1 MRKKAPKGLLPDFAS
16 NVERLV
22 HSMSHSAQKPAEY
35 LETSSDIAIAW
46 LNDGAEPV
54 PAGRCGTFWLGGF
67 KSDMRGSKAEVLADH
82 AHTTDRS
89 FVRFDYSGHGESG
102 GEFVDGT
109 ISSWLDQAQAVFSRC
124 ASGRRVLIGSS
135 MGGWI
140 ALLLAKRLIE
150 AGQADRLGG
159 LILIAPAADMTKD
172 LMWDKYGD
180 EFRDEVM
187 RLGRYER
194 PSEYSDEPYVI
205 TRALIE
211 DGAQHLVLDHG
222 LQMPCPVRILQGEDD
237 PDVPWQHALK
247 TYHALNGD
255 DVMLQLIKHGDHR
268 LSSEDNLALLAETAE
283 TLCARADQSV

>member
-1 MRKKAPKGLLPDFAS
+1 MIAKTINHPDLIA
-16 NVERLV
+16 
-22 HSMSHSAQKPAEY
+22 SMSYSAQKPPEY
-35 LETSSDIAIAW
+35 LEAIDGIAIAW
-46 LNDGAEPV
+46 LNDGAEPA
-54 PAGRCGTFWLGGF
+54 PAGLCGTFWLGGF

-82 AHTTDRS
+82 ARTSDRS

-109 ISSWLDQAQAVFSRC
+109 ISSWLDQAEAVFTHC
-124 ASGRRVLIGSS
+124 APGRRVLIGSS

-150 AGQADRLGG
+150 AGHADRLGG

-187 RLGRYER
+187 RLGKYER

-205 TRALIE
+205 TKALIE
-211 DGAQHLVLDHG
+211 DGAQHLLLEHD

-247 TYHALNGD
+247 TYHALCGD
-255 DVMLQLIKHGDHR
+255 DVMFDLIKHGDHR
-268 LSSEDNLALLAETAE
+268 LSSERNLALLTETAE
-283 TLCARADQSV
+283 ALCTRADSGV

>member
-22 HSMSHSAQKPAEY
+22 ESMSHSAQKPAEY
-35 LETSSDIAIAW
+35 LKTSSDIAIAW
-46 LNDGAEPV
+46 LNDGAEPA
-54 PAGRCGTFWLGGF
+54 PTGRCGTFWLGGF
-67 KSDMRGSKAEVLADH
+67 KSDMRGSKAEVLAH
-82 AHTTDRS
+82 HGHTTDRS

-109 ISSWLDQAQAVFSRC
+109 ISSWLDQAQQVFSRC

-172 LMWDKYGD
+172 LMWDNYGD

-211 DGAQHLVLDHG
+211 DGAQHLLLDHG

-237 PDVPWQHALK
+237 PDVPWQHAFK
-247 TYHALNGD
+247 TYQALNGD

-268 LSSEDNLALLAETAE
+268 LSSEHNLALLAETAE
-283 TLCARADQSV
+283 TLCARADESG

>member
-1 MRKKAPKGLLPDFAS
+1 MVATTKNHPDLIA
-16 NVERLV
+16 
-22 HSMSHSAQKPAEY
+22 SMSCSAQKPPEY
-35 LETSSDIAIAW
+35 LEAKDGIPIAW
-46 LNDGAEPV
+46 LNDGTDPA

-82 AHTTDRS
+82 AYTTDRS

-109 ISSWLDQAQAVFSRC
+109 ISSWLDQAHAVFTRC
-124 ASGRRVLIGSS
+124 AAGRRVLIGSS

-150 AGQADRLGG
+150 AGHAGRLGG

-187 RLGRYER
+187 RLGKYER

-211 DGAQHLVLDHG
+211 DGAQHLLLKDG

-247 TYHALNGD
+247 TYHALTGD
-255 DVMLQLIKHGDHR
+255 DVMFELIKHGDHR
-268 LSSEDNLALLAETAE
+268 LSSERNLALLAETAE
-283 TLCARADQSV
+283 ALCAHADNGG

>member
-1 MRKKAPKGLLPDFAS
+1 
-16 NVERLV
+16 
-22 HSMSHSAQKPAEY
+22 MSCSAQKPPAY
-35 LETSSDIAIAW
+35 FKTKDGIPIAW
-46 LNDGAEPV
+46 LNDGAEPG
-54 PAGRCGTFWLGGF
+54 PAERCGTFWLGGF

-82 AHTTDRS
+82 ARTSGRS

-109 ISSWLDQAQAVFSRC
+109 ISGWLDQAEAVLNQC
-124 ASGRRVLIGSS
+124 APGRRVLIGSS

-140 ALLLAKRLIE
+140 ALLLAKRQIE
-150 AGQADRLGG
+150 TGNAHSLGG
-159 LILIAPAADMTKD
+159 LILIAPAADMTRD
-172 LMWDKYGD
+172 LMWDGYGD
-180 EFRDEVM
+180 DFRDEVM

-211 DGAQHLVLDHG
+211 DGAGHLLLDKG
-222 LQMPCPVRILQGEDD
+222 LRVPCPVRILQGEED

-255 DVMLQLIKHGDHR
+255 DVTFCLIKQGDHR
-268 LSSEDNLALLAETAE
+268 LSSERNLALLAETAE
-283 TLCARADQSV
+283 ALCARADVAG

>member
-1 MRKKAPKGLLPDFAS
+1 MSCFA
-16 NVERLV
+16 L
-22 HSMSHSAQKPAEY
+22 KPAEY
-35 LETSSDIAIAW
+35 LKAKDGISVAW
-46 LNDGAEPV
+46 LNDGADPA

-82 AHTTDRS
+82 ARATDRS

-109 ISSWLDQAQAVFSRC
+109 ISSWLDQAEEVLTQC
-124 ASGRRVLIGSS
+124 ARGRRVLIGSS

-140 ALLLAKRLIE
+140 ALLLARRLIDT
-150 AGQADRLGG
+150 GNADKLGG

-180 EFRDEVM
+180 GFRDEVM
-187 RLGRYER
+187 RLGKYER

-211 DGAQHLVLDHG
+211 DGKRHLLLDNG
-222 LQMPCPVRILQGEDD
+222 LRVPCSVRILQGEDD

-247 TYHALNGD
+247 TYHALTGD
-255 DVMLQLIKHGDHR
+255 DVTFDLIKHGDHR
-268 LSSEDNLALLAETAE
+268 LSSERNLDLLTLTAE
-283 TLCARADQSV
+283 ALCARTDAGD

>member
-1 MRKKAPKGLLPDFAS
+1 
-16 NVERLV
+16 
-22 HSMSHSAQKPAEY
+22 MSCSAQTPPEY
-35 LETSSDIAIAW
+35 LETKDGLAIAW

-67 KSDMRGSKAEVLADH
+67 KSDMRGSKAEVLANH
-82 AHTTDRS
+82 ARATDRS

-102 GEFVDGT
+102 GEFADGT
-109 ISSWLDQAQAVFSRC
+109 ISSWLDQAQAVFTQC

-140 ALLLAKRLIE
+140 ALLLARRLVE
-150 AGQADRLGG
+150 AGHAARLGG

-180 EFRDEVM
+180 GFRDEVM
-187 RLGRYER
+187 RLGKYER

-211 DGAQHLVLDHG
+211 DGEQHLVLENG
-222 LQMPCPVRILQGEDD
+222 LNMPCPVRILQGEDD

-247 TYHALNGD
+247 TYQALSGD
-255 DVMLQLIKHGDHR
+255 DVMFDLIKHGDHR
-268 LSSEDNLALLAETAE
+268 LSSERNLALLAETAE
-283 TLCARADQSV
+283 ALCTRADEDA

>member
-1 MRKKAPKGLLPDFAS
+1 
-16 NVERLV
+16 
-22 HSMSHSAQKPAEY
+22 MSCTAQKPPEY
-35 LETSSDIAIAW
+35 ITADNGTSIAW
-46 LNDGAEPV
+46 LNDGASPTE
-54 PAGRCGTFWLGGF
+54 AQRCGTFWLGGF

-82 AHTTDRS
+82 ARASERS
-89 FVRFDYSGHGESG
+89 FVRFDYSGHGESD

-109 ISSWLDQAQAVFSRC
+109 ISSWLDQAQAVFTRC
-124 ASGRRVLIGSS
+124 AQGRRVLIGSS

-180 EFRDEVM
+180 DFRDEVM
-187 RLGRYER
+187 RLGKYER

-211 DGAQHLVLDHG
+211 DGAQHLVLDQG
-222 LQMPCPVRILQGEDD
+222 LHMPCPVRILQGEDD

-247 TYHALNGD
+247 TYHAVSGE
-255 DVMLQLIKHGDHR
+255 DVMFELIKHGDHR
-268 LSSEDNLALLAETAE
+268 LSGERNLSLLSETAE
-283 TLCARADQSV
+283 AVCAQADMIG

>member
-1 MRKKAPKGLLPDFAS
+1 MSCSALKPPAYFKAKDGIS
-16 NVERLV
+16 
-22 HSMSHSAQKPAEY
+22 
-35 LETSSDIAIAW
+35 IAW
-46 LNDGAEPV
+46 LNDGAEP
-54 PAGRCGTFWLGGF
+54 ASAERCGTFWLGGF

-82 AHTTDRS
+82 ARKTERS

-109 ISSWLDQAQAVFSRC
+109 ISSWLDQAEAVLNQC
-124 ASGRRVLIGSS
+124 APGRRVLIGSS
-135 MGGWI
+135 MGGWL
-140 ALLLAKRLIE
+140 ALLLAKRQIE
-150 AGQADRLGG
+150 TGNADRLGG
-159 LILIAPAADMTKD
+159 LILIAPAVDMTRD

-180 EFRDEVM
+180 DFRDEVV

-211 DGAQHLVLDHG
+211 DGTRHLLLEMG
-222 LQMPCPVRILQGEDD
+222 LRVPCPVRILQGEDD

-255 DVMLQLIKHGDHR
+255 DVTFGLIKHGDHR
-268 LSSEDNLALLAETAE
+268 LSGERNLVLLAETAE
-283 TLCARADQSV
+283 ALCARADVTG